1 MTVLKARNLPVLAG
15 LLCLLLMGFAG
26 ASYGAVR
33 FDLVQ
38 SPTEVVNTGRSEGT
52 GAVTLNV
59 FGTGTTG
66 TATGG
71 NAQIGLLYTNPAMQI
86 DNTTTSGI
94 KIFFSSGFIAANPR
108 ILDVANR
115 DVNGRCTG
123 TLTIDLLP
131 GAAVTGSNAFPGA
144 PQDFIRI
151 EGVRG
156 RIDLSLA
163 QTPGTDLFVDLQ
175 SANDPAAS
183 TFNPDR
189 VRVAKS
195 FDGMNVAITNDT
207 LLLCFPTAG
216 KATGTQALTIRITEG
231 FARAFVDADA
241 GNDGGGSINDRV
253 DSGGLTSSTATPPA
267 ATFVAP
273 AALGSPTNS
282 TQFLIW
288 LESIPSSV
296 SGITWPASTPV
307 AVGGSG
313 AVLVLTTSTFDAT
326 SGTAT
331 ATYSYE
337 ATNQTGLSDVI
348 FETFSVVPAVVLKT
362 NATTTGTIKAAVSLA
377 PTTGTTSSCLA
388 PSGTPSRPRFFLM
401 YESNAIATDN
411 PPDDPHAN
419 FASIIRCNCYL
430 LFTYVTATS
439 AFNTGIAI
447 ANTTGDTAV
456 FTAANE
462 APDQLGK
469 VTFYFYDRTAG
480 FVGSTTTTADVTSG
494 KSFVDLA
501 SAILPTGVTSFSGYV
516 FSKAEFQFCHG
527 FAFIADSSFASIAHG
542 YLANLVPDPAIKG
555 TAGIRT
561 AADSGDHTNIAAGE
575 GLNN

>member
-1 MTVLKARNLPVLAG
+1 
-15 LLCLLLMGFAG
+15 
-26 ASYGAVR
+26 
-33 FDLVQ
+33 
-38 SPTEVVNTGRSEGT
+38 
-52 GAVTLNV
+52 
-59 FGTGTTG
+59 
-66 TATGG
+66 
-71 NAQIGLLYTNPAMQI
+71 
-86 DNTTTSGI
+86 
-94 KIFFSSGFIAANPR
+94 
-108 ILDVANR
+108 
-115 DVNGRCTG
+115 
-123 TLTIDLLP
+123 
-131 GAAVTGSNAFPGA
+131 
-144 PQDFIRI
+144 
-151 EGVRG
+151 
-156 RIDLSLA
+156 
-163 QTPGTDLFVDLQ
+163 
-175 SANDPAAS
+175 
-183 TFNPDR
+183 
-189 VRVAKS
+189 
-195 FDGMNVAITNDT
+195 
-207 LLLCFPTAG
+207 
-216 KATGTQALTIRITEG
+216 
-231 FARAFVDADA
+231 VDADA

-419 FASIIRCNCYL
+419 FASISRCNCYL